1 MALKQFSKNKDLI
14 FWCDKWLRIYNN
26 LKNIKIMEI
35 NIIKHDFFDVNKK
48 IDFFITD
55 AYARDYETLNFKVL
69 VTKFKDYYK
78 SNPFKQQ
85 Q

>member
-1 MALKQFSKNKDLI
+1 
-14 FWCDKWLRIYNN
+14 
-26 LKNIKIMEI
+26 MEI

-55 AYARDYETLNFKVL
+55 AYARDYETLKFKVL

-78 SNPFKQQ
+78 LNSSKQ
-85 Q
+85 